1 MTGMPK
7 DFQSPFGL
15 CGRTVLVTGASSGI
29 GKETCGLL
37 ARLGAKL
44 VLTGRN
50 AERLFAVQQ
59 SLSGETHVVEVF
71 DLESGSATIPEWMK
85 RIASTCGLLDG
96 VVHCA
101 GVHVAMPLMALKPQD
116 FHTAFAMNVVA
127 GAMLARGLR
136 QRAVRGSN
144 PALVFVSSI
153 AGLVG
158 APGASPYSASKGAL
172 TALMRSLA
180 LELAAEHIRV
190 NCVAP
195 GFVQTEMTERFGRTL
210 TEQQMARIKEDHPLG
225 IGMPADVANAIAFL
239 LADSSRWITGS
250 TLVVDGGYTAK

>member
-101 GVHVAMPLMALKPQD
+101 GVHVDRKSTRL
-116 FHTAFAMNVVA
+116 N
-127 GAMLARGLR
+127 
-136 QRAVRGSN
+136 
-144 PALVFVSSI
+144 SS
-153 AGLVG
+153 
-158 APGASPYSASKGAL
+158 
-172 TALMRSLA
+172 
-180 LELAAEHIRV
+180 
-190 NCVAP
+190 
-195 GFVQTEMTERFGRTL
+195 
-210 TEQQMARIKEDHPLG
+210 
-225 IGMPADVANAIAFL
+225 
-239 LADSSRWITGS
+239 
-250 TLVVDGGYTAK
+250 